1 MNCRNCKKIYGF
13 QTVRLVLFFAL
24 TISFPAL
31 GQNVKGLCHTK
42 EKVKPKFEKLLLSY
56 GIGKPKP
63 TKNEIELR
71 IWLSRYSTGQRQ
83 LVRLLKTNN
92 HQWEAYYLEFYNY
105 NSENYDFKNY
115 VSDTLNIKST
125 WKNTWREIVE
135 NELFCVLDQDEL
147 HETYR
152 KKQEQVIVT
161 SDGNNWTFE
170 LYGRGIKKSVSYS
183 IFLVIMV
190 FIKETV

>member
-1 MNCRNCKKIYGF
+1 MLYEVI
-13 QTVRLVLFFAL
+13 T
-24 TISFPAL
+24 
-31 GQNVKGLCHTK
+31 
-42 EKVKPKFEKLLLSY
+42 LSY

-135 NELFCVLDQDEL
+135 NELFCA
-147 HETYR
+147 
-152 KKQEQVIVT
+152 
-161 SDGNNWTFE
+161 
-170 LYGRGIKKSVSYS
+170 
-183 IFLVIMV
+183 
-190 FIKETV
+190 